1 MPSGLSN
8 SKRSSP
14 RSKALAELVTSVWS
28 HYALARR
35 DFPWRHP
42 ALKLRADGTLDPYRI
57 MVSEVMLQQTQAG
70 ARTIE
75 KYRAFIQRFP
85 NTAALAAA
93 SLRDVYA
100 LWQGL
105 GYNRRAKALRDAAK
119 IVEEEYKGKF
129 PDTIEG
135 LKQLPGVGP
144 YTASAVYVF
153 AYNRPV
159 VLIETNLRTVF
170 IHHLFKGVE
179 KVSDAEL
186 LSVIEKTLDHERPR
200 EWYSALMD
208 YGAMLKKEHGN
219 VSRRSAH
226 YVRQSRFKGSPRE
239 LRGKLLRALLAQPH
253 QSAVSLGRS
262 LSEEKERVE
271 AQLEAL
277 VREGF
282 VVRQGRRHR
291 LA

>member
-1 MPSGLSN
+1 M
-8 SKRSSP
+8 
-14 RSKALAELVTSVWS
+14 TSVWS

-35 DFPWRHP
+35 NFPWRHP

-57 MVSEVMLQQTQAG
+57 VVSEVMLQQTQAG

-85 NTAALAAA
+85 NITALAAA

-105 GYNRRAKALRDAAK
+105 GYNRRAKALREAA
-119 IVEEEYKGKF
+119 ILIESEYDGKF
-129 PDTIEG
+129 PDTVEG
-135 LKQLPGVGP
+135 LKELPGVGP

-153 AYNRPV
+153 AYNKPA

-170 IHHLFKGVE
+170 IHHLFKGRE
-179 KVSDAEL
+179 MVSDAEL
-186 LSVIEKTLDHERPR
+186 LPVIKKVLDHERPR
-200 EWYSALMD
+200 QWYSALMD
-208 YGAMLKKEHGN
+208 YGAMLKKQHGN
-219 VSRRSAH
+219 VSRKSAH
-226 YVRQSRFKGSPRE
+226 YVRQSPFKGSDRE
-239 LRGKLLRALLAQPH
+239 LRGKLLKALLANPH

-262 LSEEKERVE
+262 ISEGKERVE
-271 AQLEAL
+271 TQLQAL
-277 VREGF
+277 VGEGF
-282 VVRQGRRHR
+282 VVRQGRRYK